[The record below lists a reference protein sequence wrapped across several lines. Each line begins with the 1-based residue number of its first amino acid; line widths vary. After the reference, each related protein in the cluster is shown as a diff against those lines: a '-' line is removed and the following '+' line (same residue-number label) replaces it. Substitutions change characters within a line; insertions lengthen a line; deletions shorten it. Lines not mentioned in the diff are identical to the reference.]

1 VKRIFV
7 CVVLILG
14 LFPLARGA
22 GYDSDNYRRTKPFMD
37 GMLNMMDR
45 MGVIDLDDYPDQ
57 TGSDYDWASSSR
69 SRQTFNG
76 FPAYPYPP
84 GAVPRI
90 PAQLMPPR
98 PRSPVSSLDGVWQ
111 GRSGEILMIRDGRFR
126 IYVTRERYRRGKLR
140 IRGKIL
146 YMHNPNTNTT
156 NKYEYATQ
164 KGRLALRDTEG
175 HLLLYRRLQ
184 NR

>member
-1 VKRIFV
+1 MKRIFV

-14 LFPLARGA
+14 LLPPAHGA
-22 GYDSDNYRRTKPFMD
+22 GYDSDNYRRAKPFMD

-45 MGVIDLDDYPDQ
+45 MGLIDRDDYPDQ
-57 TGSDYDWASSSR
+57 TGSDYDWASPSW
-69 SRQTFNG
+69 SRQTFDG
-76 FPAYPYPP
+76 FPPSPYPP
-84 GAVPRI
+84 GTMPRI

-98 PRSPVSSLDGVWQ
+98 PRSPVSPLDGVWE

-126 IYVTRERYRRGKLR
+126 IYVNRDRYRQGRLRMRGKT
-140 IRGKIL
+140 L
-146 YMHNPNTNTT
+146 YMHSPHTNTT

-175 HLLLYRRLQ
+175 RLLLYRRLK
-184 NR
+184 NP